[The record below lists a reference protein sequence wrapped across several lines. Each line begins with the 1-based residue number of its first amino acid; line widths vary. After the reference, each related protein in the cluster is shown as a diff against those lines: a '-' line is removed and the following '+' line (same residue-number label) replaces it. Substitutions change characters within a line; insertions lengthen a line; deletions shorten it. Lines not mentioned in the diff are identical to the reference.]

1 MQFFFFQADDG
12 IRDGHVTGVQT
23 CALPIYPAS
32 AEIVE
37 QSSLFL
43 VDSLR
48 WDEGRLGIG
57 PPVIGAQE
65 RHVGDRAHLRDP
77 SFELAYITWA
87 LRIAD
92 AWRHRRGAPDAGRL
106 TALADRIHSPMTAD
120 GILST
125 FREGPAM

>member
-37 QSSLFL
+37 QSALFL

-48 WDEGRLGIG
+48 WDEGRPGIG

-65 RHVGDRAHLRDP
+65 RPVGDRAHLRDP
-77 SFELAYITWA
+77 SFALAYLTWA
-87 LRIAD
+87 PRTPHP
-92 AWRHRRGAPDAGRL
+92 WRHRRGGPDPGPP
-106 TALADRIHSPMTAD
+106 TALAGRA
-120 GILST
+120 
-125 FREGPAM
+125 

>member
-1 MQFFFFQADDG
+1 MLRVIFTSTVFYVFFFQAEDG

-23 CALPIYPAS
+23 CALPISFLIWQQPHPIHLAELARRAQADPQHVDPAS

-37 QSSLFL
+37 QSALFL

-87 LRIAD
+87 QSEE
-92 AWRHRRGAPDAGRL
+92 H
-106 TALADRIHSPMTAD
+106 
-120 GILST
+120 
-125 FREGPAM
+125 